1 MARRRRLNITITDR
15 PGWELTFP
23 AFNHE
28 EHPMNVSPY
37 TFTSESVSEGHPDK
51 LADQISD
58 SILDEFLRYDPYAKV
73 ACEALVTSDLVVV
86 AGEFGIREDLFT
98 EIKDRA
104 PGIVRTVLRSA
115 GYTADFPG
123 IDPDTVEIR
132 LVWHPQSPDIRQG
145 VDREHGVI
153 GAGDQ
158 GMVFGFACDETEE
171 LMPLPITLAH
181 KLAARQAELRRNG
194 ALPWLRPD
202 AKSQVSVR
210 YAHGRLIGVDTVVL
224 STQHDEGIDAATIS
238 RRVVD
243 EIILPVIPAELLT
256 SDTQYLINPTGTFT
270 VGGPAGD
277 TGLTGRKIIVD
288 TYGGACPHGGGA
300 FSGKDPTKIDRSAAY
315 AARFVARNIVAS
327 GIARRC
333 TIQVAYAIGVPEPV
347 SIRFDFHGT
356 GTVPESVGEDRVREQ
371 YDLTPAGII
380 ERLELRRP
388 IYKQTS
394 VYGHFGRDPETF
406 PWERSAH

>member
-1 MARRRRLNITITDR
+1 M
-15 PGWELTFP
+15 
-23 AFNHE
+23 
-28 EHPMNVSPY
+28 
-37 TFTSESVSEGHPDK
+37 
-51 LADQISD
+51 
-58 SILDEFLRYDPYAKV
+58 
-73 ACEALVTSDLVVV
+73 
-86 AGEFGIREDLFT
+86 
-98 EIKDRA
+98 
-104 PGIVRTVLRSA
+104 
-115 GYTADFPG
+115 
-123 IDPDTVEIR
+123 
-132 LVWHPQSPDIRQG
+132 
-145 VDREHGVI
+145 DREHGVI

-181 KLAARQAELRRNG
+181 RLVARQAELRRNG

-210 YAHGRLIGVDTVVL
+210 YADGRPIGVDTVVP
-224 STQHDEGIDAATIS
+224 STQHDEGIDAATVS
-238 RRVVD
+238 RRVMD
-243 EIILPVIPAELLT
+243 EIILPVVPAELLS
-256 SDTQYLINPTGTFT
+256 SDTRYLINPTGTFT

-315 AARFVARNIVAS
+315 TARFVARNIVAS

-333 TIQVAYAIGVPEPV
+333 TIQIAYAIGVPQPV
-347 SIRFDFHGT
+347 SIHLDFHGT
-356 GTVPESVGEDRVREQ
+356 GTVPEFDVEGRVSET
-371 YDLTPAGII
+371 YDLTPACII

-406 PWERSAH
+406 SWERSAH